1 MYLRT
6 LLIVTVLGLLG
17 IFALFNWH
25 AFLSPTTL
33 TFGFTTVE
41 APLGLI
47 LLALV
52 GLITVLFLVYIVFL
66 QSSSLLESRRQAR
79 ELQSQRE
86 LADRA
91 EESRFQQLRAAMETQ
106 LKNLET
112 QNDESKAAIMTR
124 LDALERAVQTAI
136 EQSSNTLAAYLGEI
150 EDRVE
155 RAARGKVNG

>member
-6 LLIVTVLGLLG
+6 LLIVTVLGLLV
-17 IFALFNWH
+17 IFALFNWN

-52 GLITVLFLVYIVFL
+52 GLITLLFLVYVVFL

-91 EESRFQQLRAAMETQ
+91 EDSRFQQLHAAMETQ

-112 QNDESKAAIMTR
+112 QSDESRTAIMTR
-124 LDALERAVQTAI
+124 LDALERTVQVAI
-136 EQSSNTLAAYLGEI
+136 EQSGNTLAAYLGEI

-155 RAARGKVNG
+155 RVAGKINS